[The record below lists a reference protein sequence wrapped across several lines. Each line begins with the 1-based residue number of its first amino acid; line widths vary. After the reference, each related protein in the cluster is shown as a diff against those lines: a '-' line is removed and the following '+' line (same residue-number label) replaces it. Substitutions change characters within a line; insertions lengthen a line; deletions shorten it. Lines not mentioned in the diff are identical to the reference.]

1 MWLKNPAASQVISD
15 RIEQRIMI
23 PVEEARARILASVSP
38 TMAETVSIAEA
49 HGRVLAV
56 SVQARVTQPP
66 HDVSAMDGYAVRCAD
81 AVAGA
86 RLTVIGAAP
95 AGHPFS
101 GSVETGQ
108 AVRLFTGSVVPQGS
122 DTILLQEEAQ
132 RQDDIVIPAETIRPD
147 RHIRRQGQDFTT
159 NQTVLESGRILTA
172 RDIGLAAAANSP
184 WLAVHRRPRV
194 AILATGDE
202 IVLPGEPV
210 PPGGIVSSNSHM
222 LAAMIRAAGGDPILL
237 PLSGDDSDTI
247 RARAEAATKS
257 DLLITIGGASVGDHD
272 LVRSALGERGLTLD
286 FWKIAMRPGKP
297 LMHGQLAG
305 TPLIGLPGNP
315 VSAYVCALLF
325 VLPALEV
332 LRGLPDTPLRTQPA
346 RLVAPLRAN
355 DHRTDFM
362 RGIITQTESGPVV
375 ESFPVQDSSM
385 ISALARA
392 NALIMRAPHA
402 PQAAA
407 GEIVP
412 VLPLESTGL

>member
-1 MWLKNPAASQVISD
+1 
-15 RIEQRIMI
+15 MI

-56 SVQARVTQPP
+56 NVQARVTQPP

-81 AVAGA
+81 AIADA

-101 GSVETGQ
+101 GKVETGQ
-108 AVRLFTGSVVPQGS
+108 AVRLFTGSVVPQGA

-132 RQDDIVIPAETIRPD
+132 RQDDIVIPAETVRPD
-147 RHIRRQGQDFTT
+147 RHIRRQGQDFTVD
-159 NQTVLESGRILTA
+159 QTVLESGRILTA
-172 RDIGLAAAANSP
+172 RDIGLAAAANIP

-194 AILATGDE
+194 AVLATGDE
-202 IVLPGEPV
+202 IALPGEPL

-247 RARAEAATKS
+247 RVRAEAATKS

-272 LVRSALGERGLTLD
+272 LVRSALGEHGGLTLD

-332 LRGLPDTPLRTQPA
+332 LRGLPASSLRTQPA
-346 RLVAPLRAN
+346 RLAAPLRAN

-362 RGIITQTESGPVV
+362 RGIVTQTESGPVV
-375 ESFPVQDSSM
+375 EAFPVQDSSM
-385 ISALARA
+385 LSTLARA
-392 NALIMRAPHA
+392 NALIMRPPHA
-402 PQAAA
+402 PQAAT
-407 GEIVP
+407 GEIVS
-412 VLPLESTGL
+412 VLPLDSAGL